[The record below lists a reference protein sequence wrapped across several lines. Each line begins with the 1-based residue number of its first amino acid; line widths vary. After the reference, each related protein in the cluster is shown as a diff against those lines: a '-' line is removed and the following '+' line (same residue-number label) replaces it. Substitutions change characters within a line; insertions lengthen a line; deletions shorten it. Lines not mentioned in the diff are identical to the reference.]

1 MHSGIQNNRAYYA
14 MNNTDRT
21 SSPKGISTA
30 ERLWVVPETALPPVF
45 WKGQNDQ
52 GMCAA
57 FSGATDISESRHA
70 WA

>member
-21 SSPKGISTA
+21 TSPKGHAYGGASMGGAGNSIAS
-30 ERLWVVPETALPPVF
+30 RI

-57 FSGATDISESRHA
+57 FSGATDIPESRHA